1 MKNNIP
7 DKKPVRDK
15 RDNFYLIET
24 EKKTIEDMAMK
35 MKIQIEKGDYVWVD
49 FKDTTIPYRKLI
61 LRSDAIK
68 NKYQF
73 YER

>member
-15 RDNFYLIET
+15 RDNYYLIQT
-24 EKKTIEDMAMK
+24 DKKSIEEMATRMK
-35 MKIQIEKGDYVWVD
+35 KQIETGDYVWVD
-49 FKDTTIPYRKLI
+49 FKDSQTPYRKLM
-61 LRSDAIK
+61 LRSEAIK
-68 NKYQF
+68 NKHQF